1 MKLLTISRND
11 TTIKPGLILYF
22 TRQCEP
28 GVSLNDQQ
36 LLRKGIDRLE
46 WARTHMDVLN
56 QIGQE
61 IKDNGTLDGLNI
73 GMALHVEAKTGILAL
88 TLQEAGAKI
97 RLASCN
103 PLSTDDSVALALNE
117 EYGLETFARKGE
129 DRDEYYSNLENVL
142 AINPDITVDDG
153 GDLIYLLHTSH
164 RDKLARVIGGNEE
177 TTTGIIRLQAME
189 AEGKLEYP
197 VFAVNNAQMKYLFDN
212 RYGTGQSTFDGV
224 LTATNLTIAGNMFV
238 VAGYGWCGRGI
249 AMRAQGLGANVI
261 VTEIDPVK
269 AVEARMDGFRVMPMS
284 EAVKEADF
292 IVSVT
297 GCKDVVSKKHFND
310 IKNGCVL
317 ANSGHFDNEISKAD
331 LDEITVTKRIVREN
345 VEEYELNNGKSV
357 YLLGEGRLVNLAVGQ
372 GHPVE
377 IMDMSFAIQA
387 GCAER
392 IITQK
397 DELQPRV
404 YDVPPE
410 LDEKVAR
417 LKMKALGVEI
427 DTLTEAQV
435 AYLSDWKEGT

>member
-1 MKLLTISRND
+1 M
-11 TTIKPGLILYF
+11 
-22 TRQCEP
+22 
-28 GVSLNDQQ
+28 NDQQ